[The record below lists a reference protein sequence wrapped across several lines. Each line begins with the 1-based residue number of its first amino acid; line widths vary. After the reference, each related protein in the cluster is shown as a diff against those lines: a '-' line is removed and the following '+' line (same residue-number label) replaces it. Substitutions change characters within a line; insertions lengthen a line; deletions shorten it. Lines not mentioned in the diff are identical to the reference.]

1 MKYRKKNGIIC
12 ITDLYRNKGA
22 VRPEGYRSSA
32 GGKCRMEEYTDAVF
46 GKRR

>member
-12 ITDLYRNKGA
+12 ITDLYRDKG
-22 VRPEGYRSSA
+22 VIHPEMYRSSA
-32 GGKCRMEEYTDAVF
+32 GIKCRMEEYTDAVF